1 MHTACG
7 YVKRIFIGMGELVS
21 EVMAL
26 KTKPPGDT
34 KTIEGMYCLWKRG
47 GITVG
52 VKRQHGGIILNKSRL
67 NNARRTTKN
76 LLKGDQPISKGR
88 LKLQK
93 VLDAVRHPLPVHLRS
108 PPFHL
113 EQRWVCK

>member
-1 MHTACG
+1 
-7 YVKRIFIGMGELVS
+7 
-21 EVMAL
+21 
-26 KTKPPGDT
+26 
-34 KTIEGMYCLWKRG
+34 MYCLWKRG

-93 VLDAVRHPLPVHLRS
+93 VLDAAPPARAPSLTSLPPGAAVGM
-108 PPFHL
+108 
-113 EQRWVCK
+113 